1 MMEKYIGGVVEI
13 IYIDR
18 KNNITQRQIEVLG
31 VRDGRVRALCLKT
44 GAPRVFVIENIL
56 ATKRVGGARY
66 AARSG
71 A

>member
-1 MMEKYIGGVVEI
+1 MEKYIGAVVEI

-31 VRDGRVRALCLKT
+31 VRNGRVRAQCLKT
-44 GAPRVFVIENIL
+44 RSPRVFLSENIL
-56 ATKRVGGARY
+56 ATTRVGGGRD